1 MPITR
6 VRHRLDAYATWPLGC
21 EPVTLDLFIV
31 SIQMPVYG
39 SRTLMN
45 DCTFSR
51 FASRLA
57 LGLIGC
63 MFAASAQA
71 QTPPADS
78 AKDASLDKVSYA
90 RSVEPLLRDKCQG
103 CHQPAKPQGKY
114 EMTSFA
120 RLVAGGESGAAA
132 VVAGKPDESYLVE
145 LISVHDGKA
154 QMPKKGEPLAASEIE
169 LIRKWISQGAV
180 DDRSAVAGPLYSPE
194 RPPRYDQPPVITSVA
209 FSPNGKWLAISGFH
223 EVLLVAASNWQLS
236 KRLIG
241 LSERVESVAFS
252 ADSTRLAVTG
262 GSPGR
267 MGEVQVWDVDNAKLL
282 LSHQVTFDTIYGGAF
297 SPDGKLIAFGCSD
310 NTVRAIDSESGQQKL
325 FSGAHEDWVRSCVF
339 TPDGSHLI
347 SGGRDMTVK
356 LVEVATERFVDN
368 ITSIT
373 PGALRGGINSLARH
387 PSRNEILVGGSD
399 GIPKVYR
406 VFRVTERRIGDDSN
420 LVRQFPAQPGRIF
433 SVATSADGALLAAA
447 STLDGNSALRVY
459 KYNFDATLPDNV
471 KAVMAKTSG
480 ERNAD
485 ERKLVD
491 EYLAKDIAQVAS
503 IDLPG
508 TRVYTIA
515 FHPTQPLLVA
525 GSSDGRVRVINVT
538 SGATEV
544 SFAPAPTVDPTQ
556 QQSSN
561 ALAAADTHGLS
572 IKSTLDPQVE
582 SDRLPKSKLSK
593 LEVEPASI
601 AIATDRDYAQILVT
615 AVYDDGKRCDVT
627 RMAKYKS
634 DANAFVVSPSGFVRP
649 KSAAKG
655 TIEIEFG
662 GTTASIAADASLLA
676 QATPVDFIH
685 DVNPVLS
692 RLGCNAGT
700 CHGAQKGKN
709 GFKLS
714 LRGYDPIEDLRA
726 LSDDLA
732 SRRMNNA
739 APDSSLMLL
748 KPTGLVPH
756 EGGALLTT
764 SSVHYH
770 TLRQWIASGAKL
782 NTASPR
788 VSRIE
793 IQPAKPVV
801 ELEGAWQQFRITA
814 HYADGTSRDV
824 TREAF
829 IESGNP
835 EVAKAAPNG
844 LVEAVRR
851 GEAPILARFE
861 GAYAAATLTIMGN
874 RDKFQWQEPEKYNAI
889 DELVAQKWQ
898 RMKIAPSTVANDAEY
913 LRRVTLDLTGLPPTP
928 AAVREFLADPKDSK
942 IKRAEVVER
951 LIGSPD
957 YVEHWSNKWAD
968 LLQVNSKFLG
978 KEGAD
983 AFRGWIRKQVDD
995 NVPYDQ
1001 FARSILTAS
1010 GSNKENPPASYYKIL
1025 RDPALM
1031 MENTTHLFLAIRFN
1045 CNKCHDHPFER
1056 WTQDQYYDLTSYFA
1070 QVGLKRDPASG
1081 DRNIGG
1087 SAVEGAQPLY
1097 EEIFDKGDGDTK
1109 HERTGKLVVPHF
1121 PFPVDFQADEKA
1133 TRRQQLAAWITSPNN
1148 PYFARSFVNRLWGY
1162 LTGTGLMEPLDDIR
1176 AGNPPTNPEL
1186 LDYLTEEFKKSN
1198 FNVEHVL
1205 RLICSSR
1212 TYQLSVGSN
1221 EWNDDDTLNYS
1232 HAKARRL
1239 PAEVLYD
1246 AVYRV
1251 TGSISNIPGVAPGT
1265 RAAALSDVAVALPDG
1280 FLNNLG
1286 RPVRESACECERSHD
1301 LQLGPVMAL
1310 VSGPTVG
1317 TAISDPK
1324 CALPQLASE
1333 QMTDEQLVQ
1342 EIYLRVLSRP
1352 ASEKEVQNVLQTAGQ
1367 IDIDHQSL
1375 EKQLAEKEAWWKE
1388 EQAKLEAKRTA
1399 DLAETEAAVA
1409 SREKEIAPERER
1421 LKKEREDKIAAADA
1435 ELKKYEGEALP
1446 IANKYLSEK
1455 SDKRAWYPVVPT
1467 TMKSSNKAKM
1477 TRQPDRS
1484 IKVSGSADKGVYT
1497 LTVQTQLKNIR
1508 GIRLEALPDAGKGPG
1523 LSKNGN
1529 FVVTELEVKA
1539 APLKDPKAAKE
1550 LKFARGVVDYAQGNF
1565 AAEQLFDGKN
1575 RDQGGWAINPQEG
1588 IPHWASLQLAEPAGF
1603 DGGTELTFLLH
1614 QFHNA
1619 EDHRLG
1625 HFRLSLSIDEGDVAL
1640 GLPEEFASL
1649 ETIEPAARTPENLK
1663 ELFAYLKS
1671 NDAEWK
1677 KRSDTLAAARAPVP
1691 ADEPLAALQKK
1702 VEALKVVT
1710 PDHPK
1715 LVQLRSDFQ
1724 SSRTQVSQR
1733 RLTLAQDLTWALI
1746 NSPAFLFNR

>member
-1 MPITR
+1 MLP
-6 VRHRLDAYATWPLGC
+6 
-21 EPVTLDLFIV
+21 
-31 SIQMPVYG
+31 
-39 SRTLMN
+39 
-45 DCTFSR
+45 
-51 FASRLA
+51 
-57 LGLIGC
+57 
-63 MFAASAQA
+63 AAAQPAPA
-71 QTPPADS
+71 QPAAADVP
-78 AKDASLDKVSYA
+78 KVSYA
-90 RSVEPLLRDKCQG
+90 KSVEPLLRDKCQG

-120 RLVAGGESGAAA
+120 RLIAGGESGAAA
-132 VVAGKPDESYLVE
+132 IVPGKPDESYLVE
-145 LISVHDGKA
+145 QITVHDGKA
-154 QMPKKGEPLAASEIE
+154 QMPKKSEPLAASEIE
-169 LIRKWISQGAV
+169 LIRKWISEGAV
-180 DDRSAVAGPLYSPE
+180 DDRSTSTGPLYNPE
-194 RPPRYDQPPVITSVA
+194 RPPRYDQPPVITSIA

-241 LSERVESVAFS
+241 LSERIESVAFS
-252 ADSTRLAVTG
+252 ADSNRLAVTG

-267 MGEVQVWDVDNAKLL
+267 MGEVQVWDVESAKLL

-310 NTVRAIDSESGQQKL
+310 NTVRAIDAETGQQKL

-339 TPDGSHLI
+339 TPDGTHLI

-373 PGALRGGINSLARH
+373 PGALRGGINALARH

-433 SVATSADGALLAAA
+433 SVSTNADGTLLAAA

-480 ERNAD
+480 ERNAE

-491 EYLAKDIAQVAS
+491 EYLAKDITQVAS
-503 IDLPG
+503 VDLPG
-508 TRVYTIA
+508 ASIYTIA
-515 FHPTQPLLVA
+515 FHPTAPLLAA
-525 GSSDGRVRVINVT
+525 GSSDGRIRVINVT
-538 SGATEV
+538 NGATEV

-556 QQSSN
+556 QQAAS
-561 ALAAADTHGLS
+561 ALVAADSHG
-572 IKSTLDPQVE
+572 IAAKATLDPQIE
-582 SDRLPKSKLSK
+582 KDRLPKAKLAK
-593 LEVEPASI
+593 IEVEPASV
-601 AIATDRDYAQILVT
+601 ALATDRDYAQLLVT
-615 AVYDDGKRCDVT
+615 AVYEDGKRCDVT
-627 RMAKYKS
+627 RLANYRT
-634 DANAFVVSPSGFVRP
+634 DANALSVSASGFVRP
-649 KSAAKG
+649 KAAAKAN
-655 TIEIEFG
+655 IDIEFG
-662 GTTASIAADASLLA
+662 GLTSSIATDASALA

-692 RLGCNAGT
+692 RLGCNQGT

-748 KPTGLVPH
+748 KPTGVVPH
-756 EGGALLTT
+756 EGGVLLTT
-764 SSVHYH
+764 GSVYYH
-770 TLRQWIASGAKL
+770 TIRQWIASGAKL

-793 IQPAKPVV
+793 IQPAKPVI

-814 HYADGTSRDV
+814 YYADGTNRDV

-835 EVAKAAPNG
+835 EVAKAGANG
-844 LVEAVRR
+844 LVEALRR

-861 GAYAAATLTIMGN
+861 GAYVAATLTIMGN
-874 RDKFQWQEPEKYNAI
+874 RDKFQWQEPEKYNPI

-898 RMKIAPSTVANDAEY
+898 RMKIAPSDVAADAEF
-913 LRRVTLDLTGLPPTP
+913 LRRVSLDLTGLPPAP
-928 AAVREFLADPKDSK
+928 ATVREFLADTRDSK
-942 IKRAEVVER
+942 IKRAEVIDR
-951 LIGSPD
+951 LIGNAD

-983 AFRGWIRKQVDD
+983 AFRDWIRKQVDD

-1010 GSNKENPPASYYKIL
+1010 GSNKDNPPASYYKIL
-1025 RDPALM
+1025 RDPSLM

-1097 EEIFDKGDGDTK
+1097 EEIFDKGDGETR
-1109 HERTGKLVVPHF
+1109 HERTGKVVAPQF
-1121 PFPVDFQADEKA
+1121 PFAVDYQAPDNA
-1133 TRRQQLAAWITSPNN
+1133 TRRQHLAAWITSRNN

-1205 RLICSSR
+1205 RLICNSR
-1212 TYQLSVGSN
+1212 TYQLSVASN

-1251 TGSISNIPGVAPGT
+1251 TGSVSNIPGVAPGT

-1324 CALPQLASE
+1324 CALPQLANE

-1352 ASEKEVQNVLQTAGQ
+1352 ASDKEVQNVLQTAGQ
-1367 IDIDHQSL
+1367 IDLDHQAL
-1375 EKQLAEKEAWWKE
+1375 EKLLADKEAWWKE
-1388 EQAKLEAKRTA
+1388 EHAKLEAKRLA
-1399 DLAETEAAVA
+1399 ELAETEAAAVA
-1409 SREKEIAPERER
+1409 REKEIAPERER
-1421 LKKEREDKIAAADA
+1421 LQKEREDRIAAADA
-1435 ELKKYEGEALP
+1435 ELKKYEGGAVEV
-1446 IANKYLSEK
+1446 ANKFLSERK
-1455 SDKRAWYPVVPT
+1455 DNRAWYPVAPL
-1467 TMKSSNKAKM
+1467 TMKSSNKDKL

-1484 IKVSGSADKGVYT
+1484 IKVRGGAEKGFYT

-1508 GIRLEALPDAGKGPG
+1508 AVRLEALPDSELEGKGPG
-1523 LSKNGN
+1523 LAKNGN
-1529 FVVTELEVKA
+1529 FVLTELELKA
-1539 APLKDPKAAKE
+1539 APLADPKAAKE
-1550 LKFARGVVDYAQGNF
+1550 LKFAKGVADFSQQGF
-1565 AAEQLFDGKN
+1565 AVEQLFDGKN
-1575 RDQGGWAINPQEG
+1575 RDQGGWAINPQEAV
-1588 IPHWASLQLAEPAGF
+1588 PHWAALQLAEPVGF
-1603 DGGTELTFLLH
+1603 DGGTELTFVLH

-1619 EDHRLG
+1619 ELHRLG
-1625 HFRLSLSIDEGDVAL
+1625 HFRLSLSVDEGDVTL

-1649 ETIEPAARTPENLK
+1649 ESIEPAARTPENLK
-1663 ELFAYLKS
+1663 ELFGYLKS
-1671 NDAEWK
+1671 NDANWK
-1677 KRSDTLAAARAPVP
+1677 KLADNLAAARAPCR
-1691 ADEPLAALQKK
+1691 Q
-1702 VEALKVVT
+1702 T
-1710 PDHPK
+1710 
-1715 LVQLRSDFQ
+1715 
-1724 SSRTQVSQR
+1724 SRWWLCRR
-1733 RLTLAQDLTWALI
+1733 RLK
-1746 NSPAFLFNR
+1746 R